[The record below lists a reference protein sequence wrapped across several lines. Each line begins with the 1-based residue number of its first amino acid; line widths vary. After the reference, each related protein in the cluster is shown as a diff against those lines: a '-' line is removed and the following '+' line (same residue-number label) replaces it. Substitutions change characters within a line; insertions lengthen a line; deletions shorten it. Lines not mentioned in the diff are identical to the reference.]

1 MITVIY
7 IIYRFS
13 AEFVS
18 SCQVIQD
25 HVSGSQREN
34 NSAVVSTILYYS
46 ASILLTLYIYMGVL
60 PPKFVLTILK
70 VEILDPH
77 TQSTKSSIIALRTV
91 LNVVTL

>member
-25 HVSGSQREN
+25 HVSGSLREN
-34 NSAVVSTILYYS
+34 NSAVVSTN
-46 ASILLTLYIYMGVL
+46 LLSLCIYIIIIIYVIIYIY
-60 PPKFVLTILK
+60 TIQPVVWWVKLFNC
-70 VEILDPH
+70 LDI
-77 TQSTKSSIIALRTV
+77 SIKS
-91 LNVVTL
+91 

>member
-1 MITVIY
+1 MQPEIPHNIYNDKLLVYLIMITVIY

-34 NSAVVSTILYYS
+34 NSAVVSTN
-46 ASILLTLYIYMGVL
+46 LL
-60 PPKFVLTILK
+60 
-70 VEILDPH
+70 
-77 TQSTKSSIIALRTV
+77 
-91 LNVVTL
+91 